1 MNIAIRKKLEYADR
15 FAVQQADQA
24 IRKDVVRVL
33 VELITNCNDS
43 YVRMEDSG
51 LATMGKII
59 ISTHRKRTNSV
70 LRVCDNAEGM
80 TSDDL
85 DKKVLKYG
93 EATSGFKEGQS
104 VRGLWGRLFLWPW
117 TRLREF
123 HLRWDF
129 QSVQLVGC

>member
-24 IRKDVVRVL
+24 IRKDVVRAL

-43 YVRMEDSG
+43 YSRMEDAG
-51 LATMGKII
+51 FATAGKII
-59 ISTHRKRTNSV
+59 IEVQRKYLNSV
-70 LRVCDNAEGM
+70 LRVSDNAEGM

-85 DKKVLKYG
+85 DKKVLRYG

-104 VRGLWGRLFLWPW
+104 VRGLWGRGLKDSFFGLGYGYVNSIRDGVF
-117 TRLREF
+117 TSAL
-123 HLRWDF
+123 
-129 QSVQLVGC
+129 